1 VQVVGDEHDGQALLA
16 QAPHEVEDLPVC
28 ATPSAAVGS
37 SRITTFEFH
46 MTALATA
53 TDCAGRRRGP
63 ATVWRTLRM
72 VVTDRSASVFLARD
86 SIFGSSSRR
95 RPSTISRP
103 RNMFWTTSRLSASAR
118 SW

>member
-1 VQVVGDEHDGQALLA
+1 M
-16 QAPHEVEDLPVC
+16 
-28 ATPSAAVGS
+28 
-37 SRITTFEFH
+37 TTFEFH

-53 TDCAGRRRGP
+53 TDWRWPPDRP
-63 ATVWRTLRM
+63 ATVWRTLRI
-72 VVTDRSASVFLARD
+72 VVTDRSASVFFARD

-95 RPSTISRP
+95 RPSVISRP